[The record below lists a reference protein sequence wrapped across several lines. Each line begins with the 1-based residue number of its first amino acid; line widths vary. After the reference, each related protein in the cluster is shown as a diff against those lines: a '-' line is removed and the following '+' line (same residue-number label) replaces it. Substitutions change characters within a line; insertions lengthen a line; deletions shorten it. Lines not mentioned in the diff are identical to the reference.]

1 METLAVLYTHVN
13 YETPKPQLRFQSLKE
28 FIQLFLPSS
37 AWIKLTAIALSLSIL
52 TSVASVSAT
61 VRRGVSGSYVTSI
74 QQALIRAGHDPGPVD
89 GVYGGMTE
97 YAVIRF
103 QQNQGL
109 NPDGVVGPA
118 TASALGLGYSGGGVG
133 SGGIGGGIGGG
144 GGFGV
149 GEVVT
154 IATNGSPLNVRSGPG
169 LDYGVIYTLPFGAVA
184 PVTGRR
190 VGGWIQLA
198 DGGWV
203 SSSWVR

>member
-1 METLAVLYTHVN
+1 
-13 YETPKPQLRFQSLKE
+13 
-28 FIQLFLPSS
+28 
-37 AWIKLTAIALSLSIL
+37 
-52 TSVASVSAT
+52 
-61 VRRGVSGSYVTSI
+61 
-74 QQALIRAGHDPGPVD
+74 VD